1 LRLRAGRGRSGLLD
15 DIDEDDSEDGSVGK
29 SGTKNSL
36 NAYRSLYN
44 SVKQTAGGTSQGA
57 QSDRPETLEE
67 EEDFVQRSIIRQKKE
82 AKETHET
89 QGSAATN
96 RDEDDDQD
104 MEDTRSQ
111 QQPTLDSKA
120 AATRQPLHTQHV
132 EPTRPE
138 AVTKDTEFLQA
149 VTKARKGAKALDDFD
164 QEFNA
169 LKIAKP
175 KKNGA
180 TKVYGAGLFDPSRI
194 YNSVLDLD
202 TDVTGNF
209 IKIERVNLF
218 RKDKKQDRAVNQDWA
233 GRPNFKK
240 FKKVRALG
248 LLCLVP
254 FARLIRLFSPSQ
266 QDVSRHPPVK
276 LTLAP
281 AADYGIGLGESMDRK
296 PVTYPN
302 GDLPDRILA

>member
-1 LRLRAGRGRSGLLD
+1 MRLRAGRGRSGLLD
-15 DIDEDDSEDGSVGK
+15 DIDEDDSDDGTGTYGK
-29 SGTKNSL
+29 YGKKDSL

-44 SVKQTAGGTSQGA
+44 SVKQSAGGTSQGA
-57 QSDRPETLEE
+57 QSDRAETLGE
-67 EEDFVQRSIIRQKKE
+67 EEDFVQRSIFRQKKE
-82 AKETHET
+82 AKMTNET

-96 RDEDDDQD
+96 RDEDGDQD
-104 MEDTRSQ
+104 MEEAQSQ
-111 QQPTLDSKA
+111 QQSTSGTA

-175 KKNGA
+175 KKSGA

-240 FKKVRALG
+240 FKKVCER
-248 LLCLVP
+248 P
-254 FARLIRLFSPSQ
+254 F
-266 QDVSRHPPVK
+266 DVSSFSS
-276 LTLAP
+276 
-281 AADYGIGLGESMDRK
+281 DS
-296 PVTYPN
+296 
-302 GDLPDRILA
+302 